1 VELRK
6 AKEPKKDKQKQDR
19 LTQKKKQEKREE
31 SEKIKN
37 KASVLREF
45 ARKFHFKKVLIL
57 LIAILVTISIIVPI
71 GIYFYGPL
79 GKITRPIF
87 KKIPYPVAFVG
98 EERELISTREL
109 IQNVD
114 AVRKFYEDQ
123 DLASKGL
130 RVDFNTKDGK
140 MRLKVKEREILD
152 KQVEDRIIEQLA
164 NKHGINI
171 TIEDAQEELDRAVA
185 IAGSKK
191 AVELRLASLYGWK
204 FDDLR
209 DKVIVYQMYTKRL
222 LEKYA
227 EISKEQSEYL
237 EMEKAKTE
245 LTEDGSNFSDIV
257 EKYSEGE
264 SKKSSGE
271 LGWFP
276 LDKISTE
283 VAMEIGE
290 YQKGQISGII
300 PSRLGFHIVQLQ
312 DYREIEEIAKNDDE
326 FDDFKK
332 GDIIKRREVKIRQ
345 IFKRGISFVKWIEEE
360 KQKTKVSVWM
370 KDYQWDKASG
380 HIRFADEEARLMEK
394 RIKNRSKGD
403 PSIK

>member
-1 VELRK
+1 MGKKKDKKKKDAKEEIVELRK

-152 KQVEDRIIEQLA
+152 KQV
-164 NKHGINI
+164 
-171 TIEDAQEELDRAVA
+171 
-185 IAGSKK
+185 
-191 AVELRLASLYGWK
+191 
-204 FDDLR
+204 
-209 DKVIVYQMYTKRL
+209 
-222 LEKYA
+222 
-227 EISKEQSEYL
+227 
-237 EMEKAKTE
+237 
-245 LTEDGSNFSDIV
+245 
-257 EKYSEGE
+257 
-264 SKKSSGE
+264 
-271 LGWFP
+271 
-276 LDKISTE
+276 
-283 VAMEIGE
+283 
-290 YQKGQISGII
+290 
-300 PSRLGFHIVQLQ
+300 
-312 DYREIEEIAKNDDE
+312 
-326 FDDFKK
+326 
-332 GDIIKRREVKIRQ
+332 
-345 IFKRGISFVKWIEEE
+345 
-360 KQKTKVSVWM
+360 
-370 KDYQWDKASG
+370 
-380 HIRFADEEARLMEK
+380 
-394 RIKNRSKGD
+394 
-403 PSIK
+403 